1 MNLLKKELGREGVS
15 MDPFTTALLVLVGFI
30 VLYIV
35 FRLMSKAILRSYYEE
50 KTRQQNLE
58 KGENYYGK
66 KV

>member
-1 MNLLKKELGREGVS
+1 MSLLKKELGREGVS
-15 MDPFTTALLVLVGFI
+15 MSPFTVTLLVLVGFI

-35 FRLMSKAILRSYYEE
+35 FRLVSKAILRSYYEE

>member
-1 MNLLKKELGREGVS
+1 MNHLVII
-15 MDPFTTALLVLVGFI
+15 LLVFVGFI
-30 VLYIV
+30 ILYLI
-35 FRLMSKAILRSYYEE
+35 FRLGSKAILRSYYEE

>member
-1 MNLLKKELGREGVS
+1 MSL
-15 MDPFTTALLVLVGFI
+15 FTVTLLVLVGFI

-35 FRLMSKAILRSYYEE
+35 FRLVSKAILKSYYEE

>member
-1 MNLLKKELGREGVS
+1 MSLLKKELGREGVS
-15 MDPFTTALLVLVGFI
+15 MSPFTIVLLVLVGFI
-30 VLYIV
+30 VLYIM
-35 FRLMSKAILRSYYEE
+35 FRLVSKAILRSYYEE

>member
-1 MNLLKKELGREGVS
+1 MS
-15 MDPFTTALLVLVGFI
+15 PFTIVLLVLVGFV
-30 VLYIV
+30 VLYIM
-35 FRLMSKAILRSYYEE
+35 FRLVSKAILRSYYEE